1 MQEKR
6 EDLLKTTKRIDELI
20 EVTNNKFH
28 EAQKCQLSNDN
39 THESMRALIT
49 NYYQHCEDTTKT
61 FKQKIAFIEKEL
73 KENVLEH
80 ESFAQTIK
88 ETDSKLRKFIE
99 ETESK
104 LEEIKKSIILFEK
117 SHHKISTLVNECNE
131 SNRKT
136 AGKNIFKELLMTIHC
151 TTFTF
156 TST

>member
-136 AGKNIFKELLMTIHC
+136 AGKNIFKELLMTIHP
-151 TTFTF
+151 F